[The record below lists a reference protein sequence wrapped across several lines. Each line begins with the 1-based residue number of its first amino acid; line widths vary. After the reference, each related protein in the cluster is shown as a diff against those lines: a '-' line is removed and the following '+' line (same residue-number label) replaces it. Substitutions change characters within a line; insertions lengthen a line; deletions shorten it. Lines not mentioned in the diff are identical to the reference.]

1 MAADIS
7 ERVREV
13 AEVREVSESEVFEQA
28 FERGLD
34 ALWKDVV
41 LSKYLDGELTREAA
55 IERVGPT
62 NVERAERERDLV
74 EQDVDWG
81 LNA

>member
-1 MAADIS
+1 MTADIS

-34 ALWKDVV
+34 ALWKDIV

-74 EQDVDWG
+74 EQDGDWG

>member
-13 AEVREVSESEVFEQA
+13 AEARGVPESEVFEQA

-34 ALWKDVV
+34 VLWEDVV
-41 LSKYLDGELTREAA
+41 LSKYLDGELGRDAA
-55 IERVGPT
+55 IERVGLT
-62 NVERAERERDLV
+62 KVERAERERDLV

>member
-13 AEVREVSESEVFEQA
+13 AEARGVPESEVFERA

-34 ALWKDVV
+34 VPWEDVV
-41 LSKYLDGELTREAA
+41 LSKYLDGELGRGAA
-55 IERVGPT
+55 IERVGLT
-62 NVERAERERDLV
+62 KVDRAERERDLV

>member
-7 ERVREV
+7 ERIREV
-13 AEVREVSESEVFEQA
+13 AEARGVPESEVFEQA

-34 ALWKDVV
+34 VLWEDVV
-41 LSKYLDGELTREAA
+41 LSKYLDDELSRDAA
-55 IERVGPT
+55 IERVGLAKI
-62 NVERAERERDLV
+62 ERAERERDLV

>member
-7 ERVREV
+7 ERVKEV
-13 AEVREVSESEVFEQA
+13 AEAHEVPESEVFEQA

-34 ALWKDVV
+34 ALWEDVV
-41 LSKYLDGELTREAA
+41 LSKYLGDELARDAA
-55 IERVGPT
+55 IERVGLT
-62 NVERAERERDLV
+62 KVERAERERDLV

>member
-41 LSKYLDGELTREAA
+41 LSKHLDGELTREAA

>member
-13 AEVREVSESEVFEQA
+13 AEARGVPESEVFEQA

-34 ALWKDVV
+34 ALWEDAV
-41 LSKYLDGELTREAA
+41 LSKYLDDELARDAA
-55 IERVGPT
+55 IERVGLT
-62 NVERAERERDLV
+62 KVERAERERDLV

>member
-1 MAADIS
+1 MAADTS

-13 AEVREVSESEVFEQA
+13 AEAREVSESEVFEQA

-34 ALWKDVV
+34 VLWKDVV
-41 LSKYLDGELTREAA
+41 LSKHLDGELTREAA

-62 NVERAERERDLV
+62 NVERAERERDLA

>member
-1 MAADIS
+1 MAADVS

-34 ALWKDVV
+34 ALWKDIV

-62 NVERAERERDLV
+62 NVERAERERDLA

>member
-13 AEVREVSESEVFEQA
+13 AEAREVSKSEVFEQA

-34 ALWKDVV
+34 ALWKDIV

-55 IERVGPT
+55 IERVDPT
-62 NVERAERERDLV
+62 NVERAERERDLA

>member
-1 MAADIS
+1 MTADIS
-7 ERVREV
+7 GRVREV
-13 AEVREVSESEVFEQA
+13 AEAREVSESEVFEQA

-62 NVERAERERDLV
+62 NVELAERERDLV

>member
-55 IERVGPT
+55 IERVDPT

>member
-7 ERVREV
+7 KRVREV
-13 AEVREVSESEVFEQA
+13 AEAREIPESEVFEQA

-34 ALWKDVV
+34 ALWEDVV
-41 LSKYLDGELTREAA
+41 LSKYLGDELARDAA
-55 IERVGPT
+55 IERVGVT
-62 NVERAERERDLV
+62 KVERAERERDLV